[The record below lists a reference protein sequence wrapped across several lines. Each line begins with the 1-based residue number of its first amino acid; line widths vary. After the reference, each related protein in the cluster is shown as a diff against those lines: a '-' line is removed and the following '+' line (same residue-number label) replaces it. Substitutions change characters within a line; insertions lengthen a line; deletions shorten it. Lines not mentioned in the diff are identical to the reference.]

1 MCVADED
8 VILNMS
14 YDWFREV
21 IEVLGEFVNFDAV
34 VNYGGNAFCEK
45 SWDMIMDNNPVLKG
59 QILTAEERSWQ
70 NFFATAKYKTI
81 KHGGQADG
89 NKENNGTRAGGHG
102 GQQDSV
108 REES

>member
-8 VILNMS
+8 EILNMS

-34 VNYGGNAFCEK
+34 VNYGGNSFCEK
-45 SWDMIMDNNPVLKG
+45 SWDMIMDSNPVLKG

-70 NFFATAKYKTI
+70 NFFATAKYKTVKRSAGNDTGKGTGNGI
-81 KHGGQADG
+81 PGTADQS
-89 NKENNGTRAGGHG
+89 KKLDPV
-102 GQQDSV
+102 Q
-108 REES
+108 